1 MAFSLWAL
9 GVDALVQSAEKAC
22 DLARANWR
30 TSDLRDGSTAKLR
43 VFGLAKMA
51 SSQAVGMD
59 RTRYSS
65 CDSAIAEFFL

>member
-1 MAFSLWAL
+1 MGSGNAP
-9 GVDALVQSAEKAC
+9 VQSAEKAC

-51 SSQAVGMD
+51 SSQAVPL
-59 RTRYSS
+59 TRYSS
-65 CDSAIAEFFL
+65 CDSAMAEQEWGHLG